1 MSRDQHAPS
10 APAPAGGLLTALA
23 LIAVGVA
30 LTTSLVWLVR
40 VRSQAVEAGYR
51 IHALRMQLVQLEQ
64 QRAALEVERA
74 TLARPTRLAIFART
88 DLGLVPP
95 DLSAAVPTTTTTTTI
110 APAVRQP

>member
-1 MSRDQHAPS
+1 MSRDPSPPASAAPQ
-10 APAPAGGLLTALA
+10 GGLLTALA

-95 DLSAAVPTTTTTTTI
+95 DLSAAVSSTATTSTT
-110 APAVRQP
+110 ARQP